1 MIFFFDPPKALTSNA
16 PSTGEK
22 TTGVKKETPK
32 RPYFFQNVTNLL
44 FRFVKSFLFLLNILS
59 IQFLNPGPKVEIITT
74 EVIIPIIVRPTVSQ
88 NVRPNAIP
96 IAGPPINLN
105 ILAK

>member
-1 MIFFFDPPKALTSNA
+1 MIFFFDPPKAFTSNA
-16 PSTGEK
+16 PITGEK
-22 TTGVKKETPK
+22 TTGVRKETPK
-32 RPYFFQNVTNLL
+32 RPYFFQNETNLL
-44 FRFVKSFLFLLNILS
+44 FRLVKSFLFLLKILS
-59 IQFLNPGPKVEIITT
+59 IQFLNPGPNVEIIST

-88 NVRPNAIP
+88 NVSPKAIP